1 MWETWKAHH
10 KTCNTYFKFE
20 PLSVTQSQ
28 QCTSLVGDFDS
39 FGGRLA
45 KVFATIHIGNNDTMA
60 CETHGTCETHGI
72 HSTLHNG
79 MDRNHVNGWIEK

>member
-1 MWETWKAHH
+1 M
-10 KTCNTYFKFE
+10 
-20 PLSVTQSQ
+20 TQSQ
-28 QCTSLVGDFDS
+28 QCTSLVGDLDS

-60 CETHGTCETHGI
+60 CETHGI

-79 MDRNHVNGWIEK
+79 MDRNHVNGWIEKEKKGKGSKFFV

>member
-1 MWETWKAHH
+1 M
-10 KTCNTYFKFE
+10 
-20 PLSVTQSQ
+20 
-28 QCTSLVGDFDS
+28 GDLDS

-60 CETHGTCETHGI
+60 CETHGI

-79 MDRNHVNGWIEK
+79 DGSQPRQWVDRKREKKGIGSEFFV